1 MILGYSEVEFG
12 VKTDAGFCGYG
23 AVFESEEKLL
33 LIERG
38 GRFQCSVYALYKPIG
53 RGDVGRADLVR
64 RFAFTR
70 RTLRFAVAYC
80 DDKHEFFALVYRVG
94 AFHLGISERNPAGI
108 KPQRLRD
115 KHEFFA
121 VIARFFA

>member
-64 RFAFTR
+64 RFA
-70 RTLRFAVAYC
+70 LAYC